1 MFNIYINVLI
11 KQNCFKIFIC
21 KFDKQG
27 IFRGFNAG
35 SKLLNVRLSKKHYV
49 WFLGLDF
56 FLFVRDVVVVGWEP
70 TSFNENT
77 CSLQ

>member
-1 MFNIYINVLI
+1 MFNISINVLI
-11 KQNCFKIFIC
+11 KQNCFKISIC

-35 SKLLNVRLSKKHYV
+35 SKLLNVRFSKKHYV

-56 FLFVRDVVVVGWEP
+56 FFEGRSCGWMGAYV
-70 TSFNENT
+70 F
-77 CSLQ
+77 Q

>member
-1 MFNIYINVLI
+1 MFNISINVLI

-56 FLFVRDVVVVGWEP
+56 FFLEGRSCGWMGAYV
-70 TSFNENT
+70 
-77 CSLQ
+77 CQ

>member
-1 MFNIYINVLI
+1 MFNISINVLI

-49 WFLGLDF
+49 WYLGLNF
-56 FLFVRDVVVVGWEP
+56 FFICEGRSCGWMGAYV
-70 TSFNENT
+70 F
-77 CSLQ
+77 Q

>member
-1 MFNIYINVLI
+1 MFNISINVLI

-49 WFLGLDF
+49 WFLGFGF
-56 FLFVRDVVVVGWEP
+56 FFFICEGRSCGWMGAYV
-70 TSFNENT
+70 
-77 CSLQ
+77 CQ

>member
-1 MFNIYINVLI
+1 MFNISINVLI

-27 IFRGFNAG
+27 TFRGFNAG

-49 WFLGLDF
+49 WFMGLDF
-56 FLFVRDVVVVGWEP
+56 FFFICEGRSCGWMGAYV
-70 TSFNENT
+70 F
-77 CSLQ
+77 Q

>member
-1 MFNIYINVLI
+1 MCLLNKTGLKYSFV
-11 KQNCFKIFIC
+11 

-56 FLFVRDVVVVGWEP
+56 FLFVRDVFVFGWEP

>member
-1 MFNIYINVLI
+1 MFNISINVHI

-49 WFLGLDF
+49 FGVGF
-56 FLFVRDVVVVGWEP
+56 FFICEGRSCGWMGAYV
-70 TSFNENT
+70 F
-77 CSLQ
+77 Q